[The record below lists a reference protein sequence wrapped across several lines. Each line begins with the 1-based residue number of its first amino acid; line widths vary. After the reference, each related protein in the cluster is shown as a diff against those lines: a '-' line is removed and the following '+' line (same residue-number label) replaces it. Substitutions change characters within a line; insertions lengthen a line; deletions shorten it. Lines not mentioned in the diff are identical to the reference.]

1 VRIIAGELKG
11 RSVHLPKGS
20 PIRPAT
26 GFVRELAMNLFTPE
40 RLQVGC
46 FLDLCAGSG
55 LMGFE
60 AVSRGCPRVIFVEAD
75 ARTAAL
81 LRRSAAALGVEQRAV
96 VLCRDARR
104 CFSTVSRIA
113 GAEGVSAAFLDTPYI
128 PGMAWEVLMRAGQA
142 VGVLQRDALFIVRT
156 PDELPD
162 AAGALTL
169 REKRRAGNAWLWLYV
184 PEAGSCGG

>member
-1 VRIIAGELKG
+1 MRIIAGELKG

-26 GFVRELAMNLFTPE
+26 GFVRELAMNLFTPA
-40 RLQVGC
+40 RLHAGC

-60 AVSRGCPRVIFVEAD
+60 AVSRGCPRAILVEAD

-81 LRRSAAALGVEQRAV
+81 LRRSAAALGVEHRSV

-104 CFSTVSRIA
+104 CFRAVERIA
-113 GAEGVSAAFLDTPYI
+113 GAGGVSAAFLDTPFI
-128 PGMAWEVLMRAGQA
+128 PGMAWEVLLRAGQA
-142 VGVLQRDALFIVRT
+142 AGMLQGDALFIVRT
-156 PDELPD
+156 PDELPS
-162 AAGALTL
+162 AVGALAL
-169 REKRRAGNAWLWLYV
+169 REKRRAGNAWLWLYA
-184 PEAGSCGG
+184 PEADRRGG